1 LTLALAVATAIS
13 LRGSLPSG
21 DEPHYLVI
29 TQSLLQDG
37 DLRIENNHQ
46 ARDYRA
52 YFDGT
57 IDPQSLRRGADGQ
70 IYPVHMPGV
79 SVVVL
84 PLFAIFGYRGAQAT
98 IVVAAAMTGALV
110 WLIGWITTRDRRSAW
125 FAWAAIVGSTTFLA
139 QSPAVF
145 PDLPAATATAVAA
158 LAIAW
163 FSRGGRPT
171 PGVVAGATTMIAVL
185 PFLHTRFAVMSG
197 GLGLILMLV
206 LARRLH
212 AASRRERAASAL
224 AFAVP
229 AMVSLAAWFGYF
241 WLIYGT
247 PNPTAPYGSLPES
260 SLRYVPG
267 GVLGLAFDQQFGLLA
282 YSPVLA
288 FAVAP
293 LILTRTQHRSIAV
306 ALLAL
311 VAAYAAAVAT
321 YWMWWA
327 GGPAPPARF
336 LAAALPLLAV
346 PLAEAWRFSEARG
359 RQLAGLLV
367 TVSVVIALI
376 AIFADE
382 GRLVANDRTARA
394 LWLEWLGGLA
404 DLPRLWPS
412 FFWRLDPSDLST
424 EWLFARDALIWLLTF
439 VGVGVLCRRI
449 RSIAVSVWWIP
460 VSVMIAGGA
469 TSSLNRSPFLMPA
482 LAQLDVLSAATNGN
496 IWKVAPGEVR
506 RAGPEDLAFEI
517 TVPRTEMPGSTTA
530 EWLVLPMV
538 PAGRYNVVVT
548 LKRPRTGGTLD
559 VRRGRAPAPLAVFS
573 LTGQSVQTFPI
584 VFDAAVNAL
593 WFVPNDVLASSAAS
607 LELVRV
613 P

>member
-1 LTLALAVATAIS
+1 
-13 LRGSLPSG
+13 
-21 DEPHYLVI
+21 
-29 TQSLLQDG
+29 
-37 DLRIENNHQ
+37 
-46 ARDYRA
+46 
-52 YFDGT
+52 
-57 IDPQSLRRGADGQ
+57 
-70 IYPVHMPGV
+70 
-79 SVVVL
+79 
-84 PLFAIFGYRGAQAT
+84 
-98 IVVAAAMTGALV
+98 
-110 WLIGWITTRDRRSAW
+110 
-125 FAWAAIVGSTTFLA
+125 
-139 QSPAVF
+139 
-145 PDLPAATATAVAA
+145 
-158 LAIAW
+158 
-163 FSRGGRPT
+163 
-171 PGVVAGATTMIAVL
+171 
-185 PFLHTRFAVMSG
+185 
-197 GLGLILMLV
+197 
-206 LARRLH
+206 
-212 AASRRERAASAL
+212 L

-229 AMVSLAAWFGYF
+229 ALVSLTAWFGYF
-241 WLIYGT
+241 WSIYGT

-267 GVLGLAFDQQFGLLA
+267 GMVGLAFDQQFGLLA

-293 LILTRTQHRSIAV
+293 LILARTHHRSIAV
-306 ALLAL
+306 AFVAL
-311 VAAYAAAVAT
+311 VAAYAAAVGT

-346 PLAEAWRFSEARG
+346 PLAEAWRLSEARG

-394 LWLEWLGGLA
+394 LWLEWLGGLV

-439 VGVGVLCRRI
+439 AGVGVLCRRI
-449 RSIAVSVWWIP
+449 GSIAVSAWWIP

-469 TSSLNRSPFLMPA
+469 TSSLNRSPLLAPA
-482 LAQLDVLSAATNGN
+482 LAQLDVLSAAAGGK
-496 IWKVAPGEVR
+496 IWRVAPGEFR

-517 TVPRTEMPGSTTA
+517 RVPRTEMPGSTTA
-530 EWLVLPMV
+530 EWLVLPTV

-548 LKRPRTGGTLD
+548 LKRPRSGGTLD
-559 VRRGRAPAPLAVFS
+559 VRQGRVPEPLAVFP

-584 VFDAAVNAL
+584 VFDAAVSAL
-593 WFVPNDVLASSAAS
+593 WFVPNDVLASSAQS
-607 LELVRV
+607 IELVRV
-613 P
+613 LP